1 MIHTSA
7 RKGGESNEDTDDS
20 ACDSFRTQCVR

>member
-20 ACDSFRTQCVR
+20 ACSFRAQCVR